1 MLPWLQVRS
10 LMLPFFERLRKVKL
24 PQVRAQVLVLRKGL
38 LDERE
43 KSSQSRDAEVGK
55 SQKLRSLQQEIDG
68 LSFR

>member
-1 MLPWLQVRS
+1 
-10 LMLPFFERLRKVKL
+10 MLPFFERLRKVEL

>member
-1 MLPWLQVRS
+1 M
-10 LMLPFFERLRKVKL
+10 
-24 PQVRAQVLVLRKGL
+24 LVLRKGL

>member
-10 LMLPFFERLRKVKL
+10 LMLPFFERLRKVEL